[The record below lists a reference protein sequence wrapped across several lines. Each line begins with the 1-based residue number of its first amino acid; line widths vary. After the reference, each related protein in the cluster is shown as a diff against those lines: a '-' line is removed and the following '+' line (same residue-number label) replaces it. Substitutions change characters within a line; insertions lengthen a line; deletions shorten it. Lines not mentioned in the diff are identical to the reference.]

1 MGYENYFKISKLKG
15 CDVVFEKY
23 TFPNN
28 MIFNV
33 ESKVEAKF
41 QGNSDVFVTNIND
54 VKKNENNSFRNK
66 LFSLKLLFFRFFGT

>member
-15 CDVVFEKY
+15 CNVVFEKY

>member
-1 MGYENYFKISKLKG
+1 MRYENYFKISKLKG
-15 CDVVFEKY
+15 CNVVFEKY

-28 MIFNV
+28 MIFNI
-33 ESKVEAKF
+33 ESKVGAKF
-41 QGNSDVFVTNIND
+41 QGNSDVFITNIND

>member
-1 MGYENYFKISKLKG
+1 MRYENYFKISKLKG
-15 CDVVFEKY
+15 CNVVFEKY

>member
-1 MGYENYFKISKLKG
+1 M
-15 CDVVFEKY
+15 FEKY